1 MLWFRGSQIVGPD
14 PYVWVALGPDLYI
27 GPLATL
33 ATGLVMR
40 SKLYLFSTS
49 QLSAC
54 FCQNGPRDTPTP
66 QLSDFAADGNSCDFI
81 MCQSCLSPNKSAFAL
96 MNLSVQRVGGAGNGS
111 HIPPVLT
118 YSLFRVFSSWAFL
131 LFFQYSFCSFIP
143 TFWKTVIICFWLGR
157 ASRHPLTLWSKVV
170 NKYIIFS
177 RCIFTL

>member
-14 PYVWVALGPDLYI
+14 PYVRVALGPDLYI

-33 ATGLVMR
+33 ATGLIMR
-40 SKLYLFSTS
+40 SNLYLFSTS

-54 FCQNGPRDTPTP
+54 FYQDGPRDTPTP

-118 YSLFRVFSSWAFL
+118 YSLQGFLFLGLPAFL
-131 LFFQYSFCSFIP
+131 PIFFLFFFHTHILENCYYLFL
-143 TFWKTVIICFWLGR
+143 VR
-157 ASRHPLTLWSKVV
+157 
-170 NKYIIFS
+170 
-177 RCIFTL
+177 